1 MVVRYKDNK
10 EGRMNSVV
18 YIYTKSESEEISGH
32 IDLSARSVI
41 IYTITYNSSWL
52 IFRRIQSENFLPYLT
67 GNKNLVPIPRDLTY
81 LRNMILCSKVL
92 SV

>member
-1 MVVRYKDNK
+1 MVARYKDNK

-41 IYTITYNSSWL
+41 GSQYDIIH
-52 IFRRIQSENFLPYLT
+52 
-67 GNKNLVPIPRDLTY
+67 G
-81 LRNMILCSKVL
+81 
-92 SV
+92 

>member
-41 IYTITYNSSWL
+41 GSQYD
-52 IFRRIQSENFLPYLT
+52 RIH
-67 GNKNLVPIPRDLTY
+67 G
-81 LRNMILCSKVL
+81 
-92 SV
+92 